1 MPENSTY
8 TEKDQSF
15 SRIIHGKHADI
26 FLLKNKNDW
35 QAGISNYGA
44 RWISMDIPGPKGKA
58 INVIAGFGNAEAY
71 TKPSAA
77 YYGATIGRYANRIA
91 KSKFSLQGKEYHL
104 AANNEK
110 NHLHGGYKG
119 FHDLIWTIAAF
130 SGNSILFTY
139 LSPDGEEGYPG
150 NLEVFV
156 RYTLTDANEMKIEFT
171 ATTDQTTIVNLTN
184 HAYFNLN
191 GPGNADILKHLLTI
205 NADSYTPIDETL
217 IPVGTI
223 HSVKE
228 TAFDFQQ
235 PTSIGARINEAD
247 PQLIYGNGY
256 DHNFIIHKQYG
267 SFGNVA
273 TAEGEISKIKM
284 DVLSTEPGL
293 HFYTGNFMDGSN
305 ILSNGNKDN
314 FRAAFCLETQHFPD
328 SPNKEKFPSTVLKP
342 GDVYESTTVFR
353 FSNG

>member
-1 MPENSTY
+1 MPENSAY

-15 SRIIHGKHADI
+15 SRIIHGKQADI

-44 RWISMDIPGPKGKA
+44 RWISMDMPGPQGKA
-58 INVIAGFGNAEAY
+58 INIIAGLGNAEAY

-110 NHLHGGYKG
+110 NHLHGGYQG
-119 FHDLIWTIAAF
+119 FHDVIWTIAAF

-191 GPGNADILKHLLTI
+191 GPGNADILNHLLTI
-205 NADSYTPIDETL
+205 NADSYTPIDEAL

-223 HSVKE
+223 SSVKE
-228 TAFDFQQ
+228 TAFDFQR

-267 SFGNVA
+267 SFGNAA
-273 TAEGEISKIKM
+273 TVQGEISKIKM
-284 DVLSTEPGL
+284 EVLSTEPGV

-314 FRAAFCLETQHFPD
+314 FRTAFCLETQHFPD

>member
-1 MPENSTY
+1 MPGSPIF
-8 TEKDQSF
+8 TEKDKSF
-15 SRIIHGKHADI
+15 SKTIHGKHTDI

-44 RWISMDIPGPKGKA
+44 RWISMEVPDSKGKL
-58 INVIAGFGNAEAY
+58 INVIAGFNNAEAY
-71 TKPSAA
+71 TKSSAA
-77 YYGATIGRYANRIA
+77 YYGATVGRYANRIA
-91 KSKFSLQGKEYHL
+91 KGKFSLQDKKYVL
-104 AANNEK
+104 DTNNGS
-110 NHLHGGYKG
+110 NHLHGGHKG
-119 FHDLIWTIAAF
+119 FHNVIWNIAAY

-171 ATTDQTTIVNLTN
+171 ATTDKTTIVNLTN

-191 GPGNADILKHLLTI
+191 GAGNGDILNHLLTI
-205 NADSYTPIDETL
+205 NADFYTPIDETL

-223 HSVKE
+223 ATVKE
-228 TAFDFQQ
+228 TPFDFTR
-235 PTSIGARINEAD
+235 PISIGARINQAD
-247 PQLIYGNGY
+247 QQLIYGNGY
-256 DHNFIIHKQYG
+256 DHNFALHKQYG
-267 SFGNVA
+267 NFGIAA
-273 TAEGEISKIKM
+273 TVQGDISKIKM
-284 DVLSTEPGL
+284 EVLTTEPGL

-314 FRAAFCLETQHFPD
+314 FRTAFCLETQHFPD
-328 SPNKEKFPSTVLKP
+328 SPNKEKFPSTTLKP
-342 GDVYESTTVFR
+342 GDVYESATVFR